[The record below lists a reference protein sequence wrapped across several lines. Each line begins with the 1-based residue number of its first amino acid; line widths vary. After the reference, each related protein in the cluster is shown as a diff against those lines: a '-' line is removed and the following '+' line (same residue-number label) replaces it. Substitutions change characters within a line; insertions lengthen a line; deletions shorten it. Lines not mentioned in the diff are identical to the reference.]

1 MKTFLLKMGCLFL
14 FSFIFYQSIHSENET
29 TNPPLLNQENSVE
42 FIQSETAIT
51 TSNLSLSLNDNS
63 GLLTNR

>member
-14 FSFIFYQSIHSENET
+14 FSFIFYQSIQTENDT
-29 TNPPLLNQENSVE
+29 TNPPLLGQEKSVN
-42 FIQSETAIT
+42 FIQSETAISVT
-51 TSNLSLSLNDNS
+51 DLSIDDNN

>member
-14 FSFIFYQSIHSENET
+14 FSFIFYQSIQSENEA
-29 TNPPLLNQENSVE
+29 TNPPLLSQENAIE
-42 FIQSETAIT
+42 LIQSETAVT
-51 TSNLSLSLNDNS
+51 TANLSLSFNNNS